1 LFSCSVFSDAIDSV
15 KKAFDLPIYKPNEA
29 MLDSIYKLAQEK
41 KELTIVVMGT
51 SQLSVDSLSSE
62 ISEWSKNNQALVG
75 IEKVFVNNAFDLL
88 GQGQTDLHDAAI
100 RDAVKKNQRT
110 DLIVFTQFSM
120 ASAFQK
126 CQEVS
131 SVPIFSAPI
140 IAVQTLQKRI
150 THER

>member
-1 LFSCSVFSDAIDSV
+1 
-15 KKAFDLPIYKPNEA
+15 
-29 MLDSIYKLAQEK
+29 M
-41 KELTIVVMGT
+41 
-51 SQLSVDSLSSE
+51 
-62 ISEWSKNNQALVG
+62 
-75 IEKVFVNNAFDLL
+75 
-88 GQGQTDLHDAAI
+88 
-100 RDAVKKNQRT
+100 DAVKKNQRT